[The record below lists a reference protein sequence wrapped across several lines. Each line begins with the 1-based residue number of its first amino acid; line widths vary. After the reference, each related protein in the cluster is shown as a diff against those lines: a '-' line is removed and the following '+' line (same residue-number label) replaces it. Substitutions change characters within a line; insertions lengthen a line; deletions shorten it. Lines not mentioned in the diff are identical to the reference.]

1 MMEVTIDQP
10 ISKLRRIK
18 MRKMKKVFGMC
29 VSTLLV
35 LSMVLSSALYAT
47 AAEAP
52 ASKTYAIKLADKN
65 EANVYKLFE
74 TVIRDK
80 VDASAAISQK
90 DENGLYTVGNRKF
103 EIKNIDNDNIE
114 IVEKIDIPAEYD
126 YFNSQ
131 NKSITAIAAD
141 AIVVDKDA
149 NTKYVAGNKLSE
161 VDNIAVYNDRQVFGP
176 WTRDNNGADMNV
188 SKKPA
193 KTFDANSVRSEVE
206 AGDGTVVVKQK
217 ADVQKINN
225 VKENCK
231 DIFTW
236 ATAWQYDWSTEA
248 EAKYYAN
255 ERIKVLVARGIAEST
270 ISSEVYSVDFL
281 GTKCFKLSYIEN
293 EGAPVEETV
302 KTTTYSADVYT
313 KQEVKAASVEEKTIA
328 RTYKVSFNNESS
340 NVGSLLVLE
349 GTTFDSVKS
358 LVSNP
363 SKSATYT
370 NGSVAEDGTKTA
382 GELRKYS
389 FKGWNARESYNGESI
404 KEDRVYDAK
413 YASWTEDAVQ
423 FFVRVSNEEQLEN
436 GKTHYDDK
444 YYTPKSDKVY
454 GSIVEFKNIYG
465 EIDAN
470 ETFEEIVNNL
480 ASELPK
486 VEDFTYAK
494 EDQGKFTSLK
504 NYIRWYVLKE
514 ESDRWHI
521 DGIIKANPTVKF
533 VDEDAVTILNPE
545 KENDEF
551 FVQYNSK
558 VVLPT
563 QTITKANSAD
573 GTKSYRHIG
582 WVQINKAQTVALD
595 ADGQNAAIVLSDEE
609 VAAIS
614 ATEDLVFMAVY
625 EESEV
630 KGESFENPDKKDEDK
645 EDEKLDDKK
654 DDDKDDERLDDKKD
668 INEDDSEV
676 LGAVFGD
683 DTDDT
688 DENGSAVLG
697 AVFGDDTDDTDENG
711 SAVLGAE
718 FAATGDSTNLFVMV
732 GILLISGASIV
743 LVIRRKREM

>member
-114 IVEKIDIPAEYD
+114 IVEKIDVPAEYD
-126 YFNSQ
+126 YLNSK
-131 NKSITAIAAD
+131 NESITAIAAD

-161 VDNIAVYNDRQVFGP
+161 VDNIAVYNGRQEFGP

-193 KTFDANSVRSEVE
+193 KTFDATAVRDEVE
-206 AGDGTVVVKQK
+206 AGDGIVVVNQK

-225 VKENCK
+225 VKEKCN
-231 DIFTW
+231 DVFTSL
-236 ATAWQYDWSTEA
+236 TAWIYGSREA
-248 EAKYYAN
+248 EAKHYAN
-255 ERIKVLVARGIAEST
+255 ERIKVLVARGVAEST
-270 ISSEVYSVDFL
+270 ISSEVYSVNL
-281 GTKCFKLSYIEN
+281 AGTRCFKLSYIEN

-358 LVSNP
+358 LISNP

-645 EDEKLDDKK
+645 DDEKLDDKK
-654 DDDKDDERLDDKKD
+654 DDDKDDEKLDDKKD

-683 DTDDT
+683 DT
-688 DENGSAVLG
+688 
-697 AVFGDDTDDTDENG
+697 DDTDDTDENG

-732 GILLISGASIV
+732 GILLMSGASIV